1 MNKKTR
7 QKIQIARA
15 AADLYLKNNRFKMSA
30 LADEAEVELDLVLD
44 YFPNRTS
51 VLEYYYEASFIEYR
65 EVTKQIQGYDE
76 FTLAEKLSNLSY
88 TLLDLFSKQKPFV
101 RKTYRSIIVCSS
113 KKTSFSEMFKKELQ
127 LIYETDPRQSALSSA
142 FNNRLL
148 YKAGLANFHLLI
160 GYWLEDESTG
170 DQKTMELVDK
180 WTAFIQEIH
189 YTAILDRGFDLAKFL
204 YYHSPFRPGKSP
216 SN

>member
-15 AADLYLKNNRFKMSA
+15 AADLYLKNNRFKMAA

-51 VLEYYYEASFIEYR
+51 VLEYYYEASFIEYK

-101 RKTYRSIIVCSS
+101 RKTYRSIIVCSA

-127 LIYETDPRQSALSSA
+127 LIYETDPRQSALSSV

-180 WTAFIQEIH
+180 WTAFIEEIH
-189 YTAILDRGFDLAKFL
+189 YTAILDRGFDFAKFL
-204 YYHSPFRPGKSP
+204 YYNSPFRPGKSP